1 VDAQKEHIAVRG
13 SSNQLFHGKFVDING
28 LFLALTGLQI
38 LNNTLVGGMAYV
50 LFFHSV
56 GKNHPN

>member
-1 VDAQKEHIAVRG
+1 MHIAVRG
-13 SSNQLFHGKFVDING
+13 SSNQFFHGKFVDINDING

-38 LNNTLVGGMAYV
+38 LNTTLVGGLEYV